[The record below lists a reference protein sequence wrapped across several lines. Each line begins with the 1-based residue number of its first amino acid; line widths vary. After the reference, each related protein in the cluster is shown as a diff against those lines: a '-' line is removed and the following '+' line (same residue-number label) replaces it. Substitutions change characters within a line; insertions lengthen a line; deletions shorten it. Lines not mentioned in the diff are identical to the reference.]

1 MKEIIIVDS
10 LSRDYVIKDRIS
22 FFKTE
27 KKIKRALKDI
37 SFTIK
42 EGEIVGYIGNNGAG
56 KSTTIKL
63 LLGILT
69 STKGSIKVF
78 GEDPFNNRQKNA
90 NNIGALFGQKSHL
103 WWDLPLI
110 DSFKY
115 LSKIYGVEDEEWLN
129 YLITELNVKEYLY
142 QPVRQLSLGQ
152 RMRGEFIAS
161 IIHKPKLVFLDE
173 PTIGLDIETKKKI
186 MELILKINAKYN
198 TTIILTTHEIS
209 DIEKVCK
216 RMILIN
222 DGEIS
227 YDGGVKSFK
236 NIFNKYKKLKMYGE
250 NLVDFEQQGI
260 WSLRTNVDSKEFV
273 FDETKFSVLDII
285 KLIPNDSIVTQTEV
299 VDLNLQEVLL
309 VKDKAGEDY
318 E

>member
-1 MKEIIIVDS
+1 MKEIISVES
-10 LSRDYVIKDRIS
+10 LSKDYIIKNRVG
-22 FFKTE
+22 FFNTE
-27 KKIKRALKDI
+27 KIVKQALKDI
-37 SFTIK
+37 NFSIK

-69 STKGSIKVF
+69 TTKGSIKVF
-78 GEDPFNNRQKNA
+78 GKDPFVNRQKNA
-90 NNIGALFGQKSHL
+90 KNIGALFGQKSHL

-110 DSFKY
+110 DSFEY
-115 LSKIYGVEDEEWLN
+115 LSKIYEVDNKEWLD
-129 YLITELNVKEYLY
+129 YLITELNVKECLY

-186 MELILKINAKYN
+186 MELILKINEKYN

-216 RMILIN
+216 RILP
-222 DGEIS
+222 
-227 YDGGVKSFK
+227 
-236 NIFNKYKKLKMYGE
+236 
-250 NLVDFEQQGI
+250 
-260 WSLRTNVDSKEFV
+260 LRTNIDSKEFV
-273 FDETKFSVLDII
+273 FDETKFNVLDII
-285 KLIPNDSIVTQTEV
+285 KLLPNESIITQTEV
-299 VDLNLQEVLL
+299 LDLNLQEVLL
-309 VKDKAGEDY
+309 VKDKTGDKY